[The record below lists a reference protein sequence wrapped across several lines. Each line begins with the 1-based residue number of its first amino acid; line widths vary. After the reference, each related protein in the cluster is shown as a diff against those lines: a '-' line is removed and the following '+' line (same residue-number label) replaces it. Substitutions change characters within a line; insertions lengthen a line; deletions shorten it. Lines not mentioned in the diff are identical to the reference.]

1 MDIKDFPLPANVGE
15 MHALLEQ
22 FAYILPE
29 DKYQAIMGVLD
40 KIEAENGIQSAEQG
54 QEVLAEIINMLG
66 FGSQSNKTL
75 FSAFYDRRTS
85 CEKISISQ
93 F

>member
-15 MHALLEQ
+15 MRALLAQ

-40 KIEAENGIQSAEQG
+40 KIEA
-54 QEVLAEIINMLG
+54 
-66 FGSQSNKTL
+66 
-75 FSAFYDRRTS
+75 
-85 CEKISISQ
+85 
-93 F
+93 

>member
-15 MHALLEQ
+15 TRALLAQ

-66 FGSQSNKTL
+66 FGSQSN
-75 FSAFYDRRTS
+75 
-85 CEKISISQ
+85 E
-93 F
+93 